1 MGQRQE
7 NVTENVAD
15 ANVPRENWQKHG
27 DDSAQKG
34 PGLNQT
40 QKLAIK

>member
-7 NVTENVAD
+7 NVTENSAD
-15 ANVPRENWQKHG
+15 ANVPREKHG